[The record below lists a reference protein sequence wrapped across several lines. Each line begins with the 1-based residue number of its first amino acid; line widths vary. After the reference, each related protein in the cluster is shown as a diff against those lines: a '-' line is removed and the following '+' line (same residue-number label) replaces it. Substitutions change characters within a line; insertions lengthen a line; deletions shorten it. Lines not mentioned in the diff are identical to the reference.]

1 MPRGVNMYD
10 EGRIQRRNFSASDNI
25 QIISPGVV
33 TDGLL
38 LYLDAGN
45 YSSYPASGTVWSDL
59 SGNRNNGTLTNGPT
73 FNTNNGG
80 YIVFDGT
87 NDYINCGTDLA
98 ISGGWTLSGFIMSSV
113 SSRTQ
118 IILQRS
124 SASPSFS
131 QNYGIF
137 IVNNNK
143 FGCGTSADSYKRV
156 ESSTTM
162 ATNTWYY
169 VTGLYNSAT
178 KILSIYINGNF
189 EASSTALVGD
199 PPTTGTQYTTLGAGD
214 GLSVASRLTGNI
226 AYASIYTR
234 ALSASEILQ
243 NFNATRARF
252 GI

>member
-1 MPRGVNMYD
+1 MAIYD
-10 EGRIQRRNFSASDNI
+10 NPKI
-25 QIISPGVV
+25 V
-33 TDGLL
+33 TNGLVL
-38 LYLDAGN
+38 CLDAGN
-45 YSSYPASGTVWSDL
+45 RKSYPGSGTTWTDL
-59 SGNRNNGTLTNGPT
+59 SGLENNGTLTNGPT
-73 FNTNNGG
+73 FNANNAGS
-80 YIVFDGT
+80 IVFDGT
-87 NDYINCGTDLA
+87 NDYINCGANLA

-113 SSRTQ
+113 SSG
-118 IILQRS
+118 IIIQRS
-124 SASPSFS
+124 SASPSYY

-143 FGCGTSADSYKRV
+143 FGCSTSADSYKRV

-214 GLSVASRLTGNI
+214 GLTAANRLTGNI
-226 AYASIYTR
+226 AHASIYNR
-234 ALSASEILQ
+234 ALSAAEVAQ
-243 NFNATRARF
+243 NFNATRKRF

>member
-1 MPRGVNMYD
+1 
-10 EGRIQRRNFSASDNI
+10 
-25 QIISPGVV
+25 V
-33 TDGLL
+33 TDGLVL
-38 LYLDAGN
+38 HLDAAN
-45 YSSYPASGTVWSDL
+45 IRSYPGSGTTWTDL
-59 SGNRNNGTLTNGPT
+59 SGQGNNGTLTNGPT
-73 FNTNNGG
+73 FNASNGG
-80 YIVFDGT
+80 SLVFDGT
-87 NDYINCGTDLA
+87 NDYITCGADLA

-113 SSRTQ
+113 SSKTQ
-118 IILQRS
+118 IIIQRS

-199 PPTTGTQYTTLGAGD
+199 PSTTGTQYTTLGAGD
-214 GLSVASRLTGNI
+214 GLTAANRLTGNI
-226 AYASIYTR
+226 AHASIYTR
-234 ALSASEILQ
+234 ALSASEIRQ
-243 NFNATRARF
+243 NFNATRGRF